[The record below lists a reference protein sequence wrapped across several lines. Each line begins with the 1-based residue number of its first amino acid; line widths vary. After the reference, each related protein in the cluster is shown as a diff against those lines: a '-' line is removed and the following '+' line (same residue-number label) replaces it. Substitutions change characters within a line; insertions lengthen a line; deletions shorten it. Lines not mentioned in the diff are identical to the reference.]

1 MLNQLGLCA
10 SADTL
15 ARYIQ
20 HKSINK
26 ETAMNCCPNS
36 DSFTVVSAD
45 NIDFLDSYA
54 RVYTG
59 SKNSSWHGL
68 SIQVD
73 QPLPSLSIES
83 ETDHSFSKDVYLSS
97 NSENVH
103 LNLVDRS
110 LEYDSDVTNMD
121 DAVTLKRCRGVL
133 SPTMSPHKGIHSP
146 ATKKKKITSYW
157 NTPLTVVKTSLHIHL

>member
-26 ETAMNCCPNS
+26 ETAMNCCLNS

-45 NIDFLDSYA
+45 NIDLLHSYA
-54 RVYTG
+54 RVYKG

-103 LNLVDRS
+103 SNLVDS
-110 LEYDSDVTNMD
+110 HLNIIQ
-121 DAVTLKRCRGVL
+121 VL
-133 SPTMSPHKGIHSP
+133 QI
-146 ATKKKKITSYW
+146 
-157 NTPLTVVKTSLHIHL
+157 